1 MLHSKRRHWRYQ
13 IEILFRLQ
21 IGAEREEQLR
31 RVSFRSR
38 KIDTTRRLN
47 NTDSLISDNRK
58 GDERQLPKHRRQ
70 FS

>member
-21 IGAEREEQLR
+21 IRAEIEEQLR

>member
-21 IGAEREEQLR
+21 IRAEREEQLR

-58 GDERQLPKHRRQ
+58 GDECQLPKHRRQ